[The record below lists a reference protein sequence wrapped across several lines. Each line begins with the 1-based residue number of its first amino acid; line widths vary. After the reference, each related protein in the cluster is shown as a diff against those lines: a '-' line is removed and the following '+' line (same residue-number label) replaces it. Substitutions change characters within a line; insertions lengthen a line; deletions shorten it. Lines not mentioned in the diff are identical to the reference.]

1 MFCTVHV
8 GIAVPSILS
17 TDRLIKSPHPGEE
30 VEHQN
35 VSKGK
40 VCCIHVKEHLEVVIS
55 FITHIPS
62 PWGGGGASECKQSK
76 HINVIISEH
85 ITDIL
90 LGLLVFT

>member
-8 GIAVPSILS
+8 GIAVSSILS

-40 VCCIHVKEHLEVVIS
+40 VCCIHVKEHLEGGN
-55 FITHIPS
+55 FRTHY
-62 PWGGGGASECKQSK
+62 
-76 HINVIISEH
+76 
-85 ITDIL
+85 
-90 LGLLVFT
+90 